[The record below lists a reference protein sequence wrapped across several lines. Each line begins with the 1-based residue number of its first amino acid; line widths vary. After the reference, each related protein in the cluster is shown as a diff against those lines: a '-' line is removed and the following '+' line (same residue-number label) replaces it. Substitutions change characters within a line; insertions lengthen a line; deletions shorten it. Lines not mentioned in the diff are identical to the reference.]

1 MFWEIVWNILLFI
14 SFNRPVSVM
23 GISKIQWKMEGGQ
36 GQRPCHSI
44 LSPKILRLQF
54 QIHLYSNLATYR
66 QQKCPA
72 NDPKK
77 RPKLPANEC
86 VFLRQTLSC
95 QKFKVWPSENKC
107 ELWRRQ
113 SARILTYQWPVWQV
127 RVGGIFYKRLEQNNK
142 RPTTQLSNWKFPK
155 DLNLSNLLPTQASV
169 SLYHPSIIWS
179 PYLLSTQLDTF
190 AMVLSF
196 SGAGVSYLV

>member
-44 LSPKILRLQF
+44 LSQKIPPSPVPNPFVF
-54 QIHLYSNLATYR
+54 QPGNLSAA
-66 QQKCPA
+66 KVSG
-72 NDPKK
+72 K
-77 RPKLPANEC
+77 RPKKGPNYPPTNASSSDRRCLARSSRSGP
-86 VFLRQTLSC
+86 LRTNVNCGAVS
-95 QKFKVWPSENKC
+95 
-107 ELWRRQ
+107 
-113 SARILTYQWPVWQV
+113 RILTYQWPVWQV

-155 DLNLSNLLPTQASV
+155 DLNLSNLLPT
-169 SLYHPSIIWS
+169 
-179 PYLLSTQLDTF
+179 
-190 AMVLSF
+190 
-196 SGAGVSYLV
+196 

>member
-1 MFWEIVWNILLFI
+1 MENGRRAGPEALPLNPEPKNPP
-14 SFNRPVSVM
+14 SPVSNPFVFQP
-23 GISKIQWKMEGGQ
+23 GN
-36 GQRPCHSI
+36 
-44 LSPKILRLQF
+44 LSAAKVSGKWPQ
-54 QIHLYSNLATYR
+54 
-66 QQKCPA
+66 
-72 NDPKK
+72 K

-142 RPTTQLSNWKFPK
+142 RPTTQLSNWKFLK
-155 DLNLSNLLPTQASV
+155 DLNLSNLLPTQENH
-169 SLYHPSIIWS
+169 LRPLCLCIIHP
-179 PYLLSTQLDTF
+179 
-190 AMVLSF
+190 
-196 SGAGVSYLV
+196 

>member
-44 LSPKILRLQF
+44 LSQKIPPSPVPNPFVF
-54 QIHLYSNLATYR
+54 QPGNLSAAKVSGKWP
-66 QQKCPA
+66 Q
-72 NDPKK
+72 K

-142 RPTTQLSNWKFPK
+142 RPTTQLSNWKFLK
-155 DLNLSNLLPTQASV
+155 DLNLSNLLPTQQNH
-169 SLYHPSIIWS
+169 LRPLCLCIIHP
-179 PYLLSTQLDTF
+179 
-190 AMVLSF
+190 
-196 SGAGVSYLV
+196 